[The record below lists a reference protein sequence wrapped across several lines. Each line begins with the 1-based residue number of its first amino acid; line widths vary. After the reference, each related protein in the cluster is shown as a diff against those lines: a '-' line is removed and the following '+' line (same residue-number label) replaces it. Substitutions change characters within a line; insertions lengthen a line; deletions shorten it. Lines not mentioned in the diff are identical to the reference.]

1 MRLALVGTD
10 SLRGKELKE
19 VLNYRNFPFDMIE
32 FFDPDVEEEYSK
44 LTQFRGEPR
53 VIHHLEEESLT
64 DSDLV
69 FLAADKKINRRY
81 GNLARKQKFQA
92 IDLSETFN
100 SESDIPL
107 IVAGINDSILLRESP
122 SIIANPHPVTI
133 MLSHIFYLILQEFG
147 LSKAVSFVLQP
158 VSAYDESGI
167 EELANQSFAVL
178 NSSSLTKKVFKAQIA
193 FNFLSHTEP
202 MDEDGFAAAER
213 QIMAEIKRVLRP
225 WNLPLTLSIVQ
236 APVFHT
242 YSIMVYLELE
252 KETEIQALRN
262 LFRRSPYFKL
272 TSTTLSSPASC
283 VSVAGK
289 EEIHIGQIKREKSF
303 PNGFWIWSV
312 ADNLTLGSAL
322 NAYEIATLFVAFF
335 TYVFVNLVQPIID
348 EMLQAAPQ
356 SSSAKTSLLA
366 FIFKNLHVT
375 KEQLIW
381 FIPLILV
388 IVIFGK
394 GCFTF
399 LSSFFM
405 KSVGHRVVR
414 KL

>member
-1 MRLALVGTD
+1 MNERRRLRLALVGTD

-322 NAYEIATLFVAFF
+322 NAYEIAMK
-335 TYVFVNLVQPIID
+335 I
-348 EMLQAAPQ
+348 
-356 SSSAKTSLLA
+356 LA
-366 FIFKNLHVT
+366 S
-375 KEQLIW
+375 
-381 FIPLILV
+381 PA
-388 IVIFGK
+388 
-394 GCFTF
+394 
-399 LSSFFM
+399 
-405 KSVGHRVVR
+405 
-414 KL
+414 

>member
-1 MRLALVGTD
+1 MNERRRLRLALVGTD

-19 VLNYRNFPFDMIE
+19 VLDYRNFPFDMIE

-44 LTQFRGEPR
+44 LTQFRSEPR
-53 VIHHLEEESLT
+53 VIHHLEEESLS

-81 GNLARKQKFQA
+81 GNLARKHKFQA

-100 SESDIPL
+100 SESEIPL

-122 SIIANPHPVTI
+122 YIIANPHPVTI

-252 KETEIQALRN
+252 KETDIQALRN

-303 PNGFWIWSV
+303 PNSFWIWSV

-322 NAYEIATLFVAFF
+322 NAYEIAMK
-335 TYVFVNLVQPIID
+335 I
-348 EMLQAAPQ
+348 
-356 SSSAKTSLLA
+356 LA
-366 FIFKNLHVT
+366 S
-375 KEQLIW
+375 
-381 FIPLILV
+381 PA
-388 IVIFGK
+388 
-394 GCFTF
+394 
-399 LSSFFM
+399 
-405 KSVGHRVVR
+405 
-414 KL
+414 